1 MDDHSWILRTQ
12 NRDREIEFFWLT
24 FKDSM
29 KNIKKVYSNCE
40 FDKINIDKISEE
52 LNSLQRKAQELEQI
66 DNIRHQKLI
75 TENYNQIEHKIF
87 NTLEDFTDELIY
99 LGKYHVNIHYSF
111 IKKWNNIT
119 KLYPLTTSSES
130 YVTFIMHKLILK
142 YLESKK
148 PGAEQL
154 QEYLRDGDYESMLDV
169 AIRHNYATIIDK
181 LRHVIDVNFHIEETY
196 GHKLGKSMISGLK
209 IIRLLAQKYNLQE

>member
-181 LRHVIDVNFHIEETY
+181 LRHVTDVNFHIEETY
-196 GHKLGKSMISGLK
+196 GHKLCNSMISGLK